1 MPRRVATREVPPV
14 GSKFRNVL
22 GIAQSTGWRLF
33 RSDFDPGVLRKTQQ
47 PVELGLVEDMP
58 QPINGLARL
67 AQLIRQ
73 NVAYSSQDKHE
84 NSVTGLLQGGL
95 DPRRR

>member
-1 MPRRVATREVPPV
+1 
-14 GSKFRNVL
+14 
-22 GIAQSTGWRLF
+22 
-33 RSDFDPGVLRKTQQ
+33 
-47 PVELGLVEDMP
+47 MP